1 MVKRPQIYSVW
12 STPTPED
19 ADRPQDLP
27 AQITLAGAQKTEIK
41 TARAIF

>member
-19 ADRPQDLP
+19 ADDLRTF
-27 AQITLAGAQKTEIK
+27 QH
-41 TARAIF
+41 R